1 MDVNQFATLGEA
13 LEALRKN
20 GYTES
25 FMIDDHGMR
34 GMENRNRIRPEDV
47 TIVQYHRFEGTSN
60 PDDMS
65 VVYVIET
72 ADGRR
77 GTLVDAYGT
86 YGTPEVDTF
95 VKKAKLK
102 EGLR

>member
-1 MDVNQFATLGEA
+1 MDANRFGTLSEA
-13 LEALRKN
+13 LEALKQK
-20 GYTES
+20 GYDES
-25 FMIDDHGMR
+25 FVIDDHGMR
-34 GMENRNRIRPEDV
+34 GMENHDRIRPEDV
-47 TIVQYHRFEGTSN
+47 TIVEYHRFEGTSN

-65 VVYVIET
+65 VVFVIET

-86 YGTPEVDTF
+86 YASPQVDTF
-95 VKKAKLK
+95 VTQAKLK

>member
-1 MDVNQFATLGEA
+1 
-13 LEALRKN
+13 
-20 GYTES
+20 
-25 FMIDDHGMR
+25 
-34 GMENRNRIRPEDV
+34 MECGGWRTSDRIRPEDV
-47 TIVQYHRFEGTSN
+47 TIVEYHRFEGASN

-65 VVYVIET
+65 VVFVIET

-86 YGTPEVDTF
+86 YASPQVDTF
-95 VKKAKLK
+95 VKQAKLK